1 MHQFYF
7 TFHWLSIYKC
17 WVKVSLPNAGL
28 ACILGISMHEFFG
41 TKTVLISSASCLFV
55 PFERVQKGCTCR
67 SAVPLGIR
75 TFAAKNQQLE
85 DLDFMFVLRKER
97 CLRLSTTSCEERT
110 GGKGVVGAP
119 GRQQARS
126 RKRGSH
132 LTPPTICDVF
142 FGG

>member
-1 MHQFYF
+1 MNSLAQRLCSFRAH
-7 TFHWLSIYKC
+7 H
-17 WVKVSLPNAGL
+17 VSLYPLNVCKKDARADQQCL
-28 ACILGISMHEFFG
+28 LGF
-41 TKTVLISSASCLFV
+41 VLL
-55 PFERVQKGCTCR
+55 Q
-67 SAVPLGIR
+67 L
-75 TFAAKNQQLE
+75 KNQQLE

-97 CLRLSTTSCEERT
+97 CLRLSTTACEERT